1 MTRLGRPV
9 QTGWHAIVPPLH
21 MHTRQQ
27 FQIRAA
33 SALADSKLT
42 PSCAGTN
49 SGAIVRTGI
58 ATGMSAEV
66 NESYT
71 VCLSD
76 HHWNTTNAGPWS
88 RAQLRMWERLVPSG
102 PIPQLRMWERLVP
115 RSSYKRGTTFPPMAY
130 LCTTHRSR
138 GPCNLAVLRLQSA
151 TMVAATLQCPQVAR
165 QVYPTSLKEEPH
177 GLGGRA
183 TPKQ

>member
-9 QTGWHAIVPPLH
+9 QTGWHATVPPLH
-21 MHTRQQ
+21 VHTREQ

-33 SALADSKLT
+33 SALADSKLA

-49 SGAIVRTGI
+49 SGAILCTGV
-58 ATGMSAEV
+58 ATGMSTEV
-66 NESYT
+66 NESGT

-102 PIPQLRMWERLVP
+102 PIPQLRSGNAWSLVP
-115 RSSYKRGTTFPPMAY
+115 ATNMGT
-130 LCTTHRSR
+130 RSR
-138 GPCNLAVLRLQSA
+138 PWHTSPQLIVPRHMQFSRTPA
-151 TMVAATLQCPQVAR
+151 TIGHDGCSPAAMPGKSTR
-165 QVYPTSLKEEPH
+165 QV
-177 GLGGRA
+177 
-183 TPKQ
+183 

>member
-9 QTGWHAIVPPLH
+9 HTGWHATVPPLH
-21 MHTRQQ
+21 VHTREQ

-33 SALADSKLT
+33 SALADSKLA

-49 SGAIVRTGI
+49 PGAILCTGV
-58 ATGMSAEV
+58 ATGMSTEV
-66 NESYT
+66 NESGT

-76 HHWNTTNAGPWS
+76 HHRNTTNAGTWS
-88 RAQLRMWERLVPSG
+88 RA
-102 PIPQLRMWERLVP
+102 QLRMWERLVP
-115 RSSYKRGTTFPPMAY
+115 RSSYKHGNTFPPMAY
-130 LCTTHRSR
+130 LSTTHRPAPHAIQSYSGYNR
-138 GPCNLAVLRLQSA
+138 PRWLQPCCNAR
-151 TMVAATLQCPQVAR
+151 QVAR

-183 TPKQ
+183 TPQQ

>member
-33 SALADSKLT
+33 SALAESKLA

-49 SGAIVRTGI
+49 PGAILSTGI
-58 ATGMSAEV
+58 ATGMSTEV
-66 NESYT
+66 NESGT

-76 HHWNTTNAGPWS
+76 HYRNTTNAGTWS
-88 RAQLRMWERLVPSG
+88 RAQLRTWERLVPSG
-102 PIPQLRMWERLVP
+102 PIPQLRMWEHLVP
-115 RSSYKRGTTFPPMAY
+115 RSSYKHGNTFPPMAY
-130 LCTTHRSR
+130 LSTTHRPAPHAIQSYSGYNR
-138 GPCNLAVLRLQSA
+138 PRWLQPRCNAR
-151 TMVAATLQCPQVAR
+151 QVAR
-165 QVYPTSLKEEPH
+165 QV
-177 GLGGRA
+177 
-183 TPKQ
+183 